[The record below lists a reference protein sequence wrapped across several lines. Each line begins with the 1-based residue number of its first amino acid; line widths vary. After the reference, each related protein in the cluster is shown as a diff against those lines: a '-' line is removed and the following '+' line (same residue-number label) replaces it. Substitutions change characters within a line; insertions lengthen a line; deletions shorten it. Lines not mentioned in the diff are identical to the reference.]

1 MGKNVL
7 VVGGAG
13 FIGGA
18 VTDLL
23 LLAQQHSV
31 RVYDTLLFEDYYHK
45 PLDFVRG
52 DIRDHEQLQ
61 KHLDWADVVIWLAA
75 LVADGACDLTPDL
88 ALEFN
93 DRSVQW
99 LSEHFDGRIIFPSSC
114 LVYKMS
120 QGVLDE
126 SSAVDPSTMY
136 TKTKYSAEDYLKNKN
151 AVVFRLSTLF
161 GIGDA
166 YSRVRLD
173 LVVNLLTA
181 KAAVDHSMT
190 IFGGRQSRP
199 FVHVRDVAQAMVG
212 AVDSSVTGLF
222 NLHTQNMTILDLA
235 KKVAEHVPDAS
246 LDVQEK
252 PLSETGDYRMNSDK
266 ARGVLGFQPRYTL
279 DDGIKQ
285 VLEVIHRGRV
295 KDIHHPR
302 YSNERFLKINPLT

>member
-1 MGKNVL
+1 MSKNIL

-23 LLAQQHSV
+23 LQGQQHCV
-31 RVYDTLLFEDYYHK
+31 RAYDTLLFEDHYHK

-52 DIRDHEQLQ
+52 DIRDHERLQ
-61 KHLDWADVVIWLAA
+61 AHLDWADVVIWLAA

-93 DRSVQW
+93 DRSVRW
-99 LSEHFDGRIIFPSSC
+99 LTQHYDGRIVFPSSC

-120 QGVLDE
+120 QCVLVE
-126 SSAVDPSTMY
+126 SSAVDPTTQY
-136 TKTKYSAEDYLKNKN
+136 TKTKFSAEGYLKNKN

-190 IFGGRQSRP
+190 IFGGQQSRP
-199 FVHVRDVAQAMVG
+199 FIHVRDVARAMVH
-212 AVDSSVTGLF
+212 AIDSSATGLF
-222 NLHTQNMTILDLA
+222 NLHTENMTILDLA
-235 KKVAEHVPDAS
+235 KKIQTHVPGS
-246 LDVQEK
+246 TLDIQEK
-252 PLSETGDYRMNSDK
+252 SLSETGDYRMSSDK
-266 ARGVLGFQPRYTL
+266 ARSLLGFQPTYTV
-279 DDGIKQ
+279 DEGIKQ
-285 VLEVIHRGRV
+285 VLSVIQSGRV
-295 KDIHHPR
+295 KDTHNPR
-302 YSNERFLKINPLT
+302 YSNEKFLKINPLT